1 MAEVFVTVASVGVSV
16 CKRDATDRFLQQN
29 CHLKIVSKL
38 KAWSMTQWV
47 NIMKG
52 FFPVI
57 FDRCDCCGHFRSAKW
72 QIGVGRVFETA
83 LIVSSNGSKY
93 FPTSQYL
100 HHTNVHQLAYEIVY
114 QKKYTRSLEV
124 FELTALRACLTS
136 SFAPFGRSGRVT
148 HATMQ

>member
-29 CHLKIVSKL
+29 CHLKIVSKF
-38 KAWSMTQWV
+38 KAWSVTQWV
-47 NIMKG
+47 NIVRG
-52 FFPVI
+52 FFPSCLIAVTAVNTLQLKKSKL
-57 FDRCDCCGHFRSAKW
+57 GW
-72 QIGVGRVFETA
+72 RVFETA

-124 FELTALRACLTS
+124 FELAALRACLTS

-148 HATMQ
+148 HATVQ